1 MAYKDR
7 IVSISPEGRATIV
20 YNGVRFYT
28 SDRSVIAMANRGNI
42 AGAARRYI
50 GKSSLARELRKINKT
65 VPKPIYQN
73 INKALFEKVF
83 KEKDKK
89 TRVTIDRVSFA
100 KFREKYKKISKE
112 ATGYMLENVKDKIT
126 DRIQLDTVP
135 EELMN
140 EIDQTIEDEVEK
152 AYSEKGGSVTDNVI
166 TKINDRIK
174 EKVKDYAVNADLD
187 EEQKI
192 RLLRL
197 AETPEAEINNEVKN
211 LKRY

>member
-7 IVSISPEGRATIV
+7 IVSITPEGRATIV

-28 SDRSVIAMANRGNI
+28 SDKSVIAMAQRGNI
-42 AGAARRYI
+42 SGAARRYI

-83 KEKDKK
+83 NEKNKK
-89 TRVTIDRVSFA
+89 TRVTIDRIGFA
-100 KFREKYKKISKE
+100 QFREKYKKISKE
-112 ATGYMLENVKDKIT
+112 ATGYMLENVKDKISAT
-126 DRIQLDTVP
+126 IRLDTIP

-140 EIDQTIEDEVEK
+140 EIDQTIEEEVEK

-166 TKINDRIK
+166 TKINDR
-174 EKVKDYAVNADLD
+174 VKDKIRDYAVNADLD
-187 EEQKI
+187 EENKI

-197 AETPEAEINNEVKN
+197 AETPEAEINNEVRN